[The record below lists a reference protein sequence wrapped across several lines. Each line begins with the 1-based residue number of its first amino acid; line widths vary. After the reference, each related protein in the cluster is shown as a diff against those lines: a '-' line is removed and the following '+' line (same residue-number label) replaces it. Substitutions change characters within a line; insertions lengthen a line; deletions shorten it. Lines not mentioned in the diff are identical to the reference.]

1 MGESMSD
8 IELAY
13 YRRLPATG
21 PIESRLGRAI
31 ISLVEP
37 HLGREREYNR
47 WYEDDH
53 LIVSAMGCPWV
64 FSGKRWVAT
73 RALRSLRLAPADFDR
88 SSLDLGCYLAAYW
101 ILDGR
106 YEEFLAWAQS
116 LVTDRLMPIGRM
128 SPARSHV
135 FTNDQCYV
143 ASVYRDAAGP
153 REIHAL
159 DYPFNGLVLETIDAD
174 SPAARPELER
184 WLTDEHIPGIIKDS
198 PARIC
203 SMFRTTVPPK
213 PRASIAWYDCRVTL
227 MWFFDD
233 APARGWPHRFA
244 EEEERMRRRNLG
256 RLALVAP
263 FVPVVPGTDRYVD
276 ELR

>member
-1 MGESMSD
+1 MGETTSD
-8 IELAY
+8 IELAS
-13 YRRLPATG
+13 YRRLPVTG

-73 RALRSLRLAPADFDR
+73 RALRSLRLAPANVNR

-174 SPAARPELER
+174 SSAARSELER

-213 PRASIAWYDCRVTL
+213 PRASIVWYDRRVTL

-233 APARGWPHRFA
+233 APAHGWPHRFA
-244 EEEERMRRRNLG
+244 QEEERMRQRNLG
-256 RLALVAP
+256 RSTLVAP